1 MDKGFG
7 KVLVLRM
14 QEAPQRRPM
23 PRALKRITMSLATI
37 ITVAVLCLGFIKLK
51 EHSKSARI
59 NELLSEF
66 VQVSDDFTRPKHY
79 IHRNF
84 HKKNPTEK
92 SKYFVYLLGSYSN
105 GYSNLPSIPDGK
117 DTSVKYKVFINLNDN
132 LFILDPNYYPIE
144 IPKSLNELLEC
155 AEKADGLD
163 NLKLL
168 CRIKKNGYPCE
179 ITEGDFELTGD
190 ELDAFL
196 KTIELT
202 MLFRE
207 TAK

>member
-1 MDKGFG
+1 
-7 KVLVLRM
+7 M
-14 QEAPQRRPM
+14 QEAHHRPDKN
-23 PRALKRITMSLATI
+23 RNNNSLLIAWATI
-37 ITVAVLCLGFIKLK
+37 FLVAISIFGFFWIK
-51 EHSKSARI
+51 SYRKSARI
-59 NELLSEF
+59 NELLPEF
-66 VQVSDDFTRPKHY
+66 VQASDDFTRPKHY

-92 SKYFVYLLGSYSN
+92 SKYFVYWLGAYSN
-105 GYSNLPSIPDGK
+105 GYSHLPSIPDGK
-117 DTSVKYKVFINLNDN
+117 DTSVRYKVFINLNDN
-132 LFILDPNYYPIE
+132 LFILDPYYYHNE
-144 IPKSLNELLEC
+144 IPTSLNELHEC
-155 AEKADGLD
+155 AERADGLD

-168 CRIKKNGYPCE
+168 CRIKKNGYLSE

-202 MLFRE
+202 KLFRE